1 MLDIVAAGCYFTIFF
16 TPMLRKL
23 TIFLCFFLTFQQVFT
38 QPMHFPG
45 SDLPIVVI
53 RTGGQEIPDD
63 PRITADM
70 GIIHNPDGAR
80 NRLSDAFGEYDGKIS
95 IEIRGQSSQMFP
107 MKAYGLGLRKA
118 AGGSLDRSIFGFP
131 AASEWILYA
140 PYNDK
145 TLMRNV
151 LAYTLSRD
159 MGRWAARCRYV
170 ELVIDGDYKGIYV
183 FMERIRRDA
192 GRVDVSKLSPTAE
205 SGDALTGGYIFSL
218 DKEPNGWWSSF
229 PPWHAPDGPAPRFSY
244 VYPKA
249 EDISTAQKAYLRRYV
264 DSFETA
270 LFGPHHQD
278 PETGVRRYADLSS
291 FIDYFLVNEVSRNV
305 DAYRLSAYFHK
316 DRNSIDGRI
325 MAGPVWDYDLA
336 FRNANY
342 CSGSDVEGWAY
353 RFNEVCPTDGAGLV
367 PFWWERLMSDTQ
379 FLAALH
385 CRWKALRQ
393 TTLSPTRLFRM
404 IDSVAGVVD
413 EAQKRHFM
421 RWPVLGRGIWPNSD
435 PIPKSYAG
443 EIIQLKTWLNARL
456 AWIDRSLPQVGAC
469 AAWPAERTGTLVL
482 SAFPNPFTG
491 DGMVVAESLTD
502 QPVKMFIADGSGR
515 VRVSRT
521 IALRA
526 GRNAIPLQAEAWPSG
541 IYVICL
547 ESRTGERFVQR
558 MVKLR

>member
-16 TPMLRKL
+16 TPMPRKL
-23 TIFLCFFLTFQQVFT
+23 TIFLCFFLTLQEVFT
-38 QPMHFPG
+38 QPLPFAG
-45 SDLPIVVI
+45 SNLPIVVV

-63 PRITADM
+63 PRIIADM
-70 GIIHNPDGAR
+70 GIIHHPEGAR
-80 NRLSDAFGEYDGKIS
+80 NRLTDGFGEYDGKIA

-107 MKAYGLGLRKA
+107 MKSYGLGLRKA
-118 AGGSLDRSIFGFP
+118 TGGSLERSIFGMP

-145 TLMRNV
+145 TLMRNF
-151 LAYTLSRD
+151 LAYTLSRN
-159 MGRWAARCRYV
+159 MGRWAANCRYV

-192 GRVDVSKLSPTAE
+192 GRVDISKLSAKDE

-218 DKEPNGWWSSF
+218 DKEPNGWWSSY
-229 PPWHAPDGPAPRFSY
+229 PPLHAPDGPTPRFSY

-249 EDISTAQKAYLRRYV
+249 DDISPVQKDYLRRYV

-278 PETGVRRYADLSS
+278 PQTGVRRYADLSS

-316 DRNSIDGRI
+316 DRNSIDRRI
-325 MAGPVWDYDLA
+325 IAGPVWDFDLA
-336 FRNANY
+336 FRNANF

-367 PFWWERLMSDTQ
+367 PFWWERLMADTQ

-393 TTLSPTRLFRM
+393 TTLSPRRVFCM
-404 IDSVAGVVD
+404 IDSFALVVD
-413 EAQKRHFM
+413 EAQRRHFM
-421 RWPVLGRGIWPNSD
+421 RWPVLGRGIWPNSN

-456 AWIDRSLPQVGAC
+456 SWIDRNLPQVGAC
-469 AAWPAERTGTLVL
+469 AAWPAERTGTLLL

-491 DGMVVAESLTD
+491 DGMVVAESMTD
-502 QPVKMFIADGSGR
+502 QAVKMFIADGGGS
-515 VRVSRT
+515 VVMNRT

-526 GRNAIPLQAEAWPSG
+526 GRNAIPLQAGAWPPG
-541 IYVICL
+541 IYVICM
-547 ESRTGERFVQR
+547 ESRTGERFLQR